1 MNLACFDTGN
11 GPVLVLLHGFCENK
25 DLWKPIQEK
34 LSLHFRVISVDLPGH
49 GLSLQESEELS
60 MEYQADKVKELL
72 DDLNIAQ
79 CTLIG
84 HSLGGYVALAFA
96 EKYAER
102 LQGFGLFHSTA
113 FEDTE
118 EKKRNRDRTIEFILK
133 HGMDAFADSFVTPLF
148 YPKNRDR
155 LTTEIE
161 TIKNICRSTDTQA
174 VLATTKA
181 MRDRKERINVLK
193 ESELPVLF
201 IIGKDDNAVPFE
213 KSMEQCYLP
222 QKHQVC
228 ILEETGHM
236 GMLEKEAESISCI
249 KAFLDSVNS

>member
-1 MNLACFDTGN
+1 MNLACFDKGK
-11 GPVLVLLHGFCENK
+11 GPVLVLLHGFCESK
-25 DLWKPIQEK
+25 DLWHTIQEK
-34 LSLHFRVISVDLPGH
+34 LSSHFRVLAVDLPGH
-49 GLSLQESEELS
+49 GLSVQEADELS

-72 DDLNIAQ
+72 DVMNIQQ

-96 EKYAER
+96 EKYDER
-102 LQGFGLFHSTA
+102 LLGFGLFHSTA

-118 EKKRNRDRTIEFILK
+118 EKKRNRDRTIDFIEK

-148 YPKNRDR
+148 YPKNRER

-161 TIKNICRSTDTQA
+161 NIKNVCRKTD
-174 VLATTKA
+174 VKSVIATTKA
-181 MRDRKERINVLK
+181 MRNRKERVYVLK
-193 ESELPVLF
+193 ETKLPVLF

-222 QKHQVC
+222 AKHQVC

-236 GMLEKEAESISCI
+236 GMLEKESDSVNCL
-249 KAFLDSVNS
+249 KAFLDSVNF